1 MGKERI
7 HWIDV
12 LKGIGILLV
21 IMGHTF
27 KDSPV
32 YFWIYSFHM
41 PLFFLISGFLIEP
54 RQEVGTYK
62 VFVFKKCRSLLL
74 PFLFFRVLLYLYWVL
89 VESHFR
95 DLDLGPIWF
104 LIVLFFDEIFI
115 TPILLNFRKIV
126 HSVFCMLL
134 CGGLFYVVQ
143 KHLLTFFSFSGF
155 ALYLLNWIMR
165 IFNAGIW
172 FAGGF
177 FLHKLIRL
185 LPKNRYFIFTMFFI
199 CIIISLSLFDKNH
212 EVSLYSNVVGNW
224 CYYIV
229 LAFSGIGYS
238 FIVSK
243 YLIKKCKIIEWV
255 GAYTIVILAIHEP
268 IKRIVL
274 FIFSLITSIDIYVL
288 QHNILSAFLLS
299 LLVLVLCIP
308 VILIFRWLKIHTGKF
323 GQNLL
328 SFVR

>member
-1 MGKERI
+1 M
-7 HWIDV
+7 
-12 LKGIGILLV
+12 
-21 IMGHTF
+21 
-27 KDSPV
+27 
-32 YFWIYSFHM
+32 
-41 PLFFLISGFLIEP
+41 
-54 RQEVGTYK
+54 
-62 VFVFKKCRSLLL
+62 
-74 PFLFFRVLLYLYWVL
+74 
-89 VESHFR
+89 
-95 DLDLGPIWF
+95 
-104 LIVLFFDEIFI
+104 
-115 TPILLNFRKIV
+115 
-126 HSVFCMLL
+126 
-134 CGGLFYVVQ
+134 
-143 KHLLTFFSFSGF
+143 
-155 ALYLLNWIMR
+155 
-165 IFNAGIW
+165 
-172 FAGGF
+172 
-177 FLHKLIRL
+177 
-185 LPKNRYFIFTMFFI
+185 
-199 CIIISLSLFDKNH
+199 
-212 EVSLYSNVVGNW
+212 YSNVVGNW